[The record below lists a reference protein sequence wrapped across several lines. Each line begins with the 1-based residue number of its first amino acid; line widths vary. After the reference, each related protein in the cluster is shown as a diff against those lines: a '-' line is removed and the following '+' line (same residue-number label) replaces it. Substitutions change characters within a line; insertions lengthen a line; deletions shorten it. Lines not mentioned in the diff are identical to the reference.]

1 MGVANV
7 NPFDRRDSEQ
17 AGAQAA
23 EMITDGE
30 FGVKDQTVVE
40 MGAGTGLPSII
51 SVFAGAK
58 KAGLIGPKTGF
69 N

>member
-1 MGVANV
+1 
-7 NPFDRRDSEQ
+7 
-17 AGAQAA
+17 
-23 EMITDGE
+23 MITDGE

-58 KAGLIGPKTGF
+58 KAGLIGPKAGRLVF